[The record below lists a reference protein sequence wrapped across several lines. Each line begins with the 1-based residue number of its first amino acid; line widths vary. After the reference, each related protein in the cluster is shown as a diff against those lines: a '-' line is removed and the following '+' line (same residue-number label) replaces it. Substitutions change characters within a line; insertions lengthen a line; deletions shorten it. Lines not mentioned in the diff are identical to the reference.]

1 MCLNKNT
8 QPAHARCVCDLL
20 ASGYVERLFKKT
32 IALDG
37 ATNEIRFKSPLPP
50 GAGEKGKEMKGN
62 KNMRRFNV
70 DLPVKLG
77 KKVEKVARET
87 GLPYKAIF
95 ILALTEYIEKLNKG
109 GEK

>member
-1 MCLNKNT
+1 MDV
-8 QPAHARCVCDLL
+8 PA
-20 ASGYVERLFKKT
+20 
-32 IALDG
+32 
-37 ATNEIRFKSPLPP
+37 
-50 GAGEKGKEMKGN
+50 
-62 KNMRRFNV
+62 
-70 DLPVKLG
+70 KLG